1 MAAYQLEDARVS
13 ARGGKSA
20 RLSALDG
27 SAVILQTT
35 NALAAP
41 CGPTNFDPHAPFT
54 RMNLNARMEEG
65 ETFNYFRD
73 LDTWAVIYFAE
84 ISERLFGCCRRS
96 KCSPSTTVASS
107 HQKMDSIHCCT
118 QK

>member
-27 SAVILQTT
+27 FVVIFQTKK
-35 NALAAP
+35 ALVAP
-41 CGPTNFDPHAPFT
+41 TA

-65 ETFNYFRD
+65 DTFNFFRD
-73 LDTWAVIYFAE
+73 IDTWAVKYLTE
-84 ISERLFGCCRRS
+84 NSERLFGVGQLTEEQVLAKHHPCPQAIKRGIR
-96 KCSPSTTVASS
+96 TNAAL
-107 HQKMDSIHCCT
+107 
-118 QK
+118 